1 MTPKAQLTLSK
12 PIAHDLYGTDLK
24 LSWQI
29 NLIKSSWAS
38 AVSNCQKKPTF
49 WEPSLSPSSGVWCEW
64 IPGTSSNTNGWVES
78 SVCYVWP
85 VLGGVVHVGL
95 AESSRPNAKSMRYM
109 SHYLQKSA
117 VVEHSTEA
125 EHRIDSTESL

>member
-1 MTPKAQLTLSK
+1 MIDT
-12 PIAHDLYGTDLK
+12 
-24 LSWQI
+24 
-29 NLIKSSWAS
+29 SSETKHENKQYILFLCCCCCCCCCVRTS
-38 AVSNCQKKPTF
+38 ATSNGQKKPTF